1 VIAPDRRLSIF
12 SLRDTVSDARG
23 WTNRTVVSS
32 FGVNV
37 AVSTDDPALL
47 AALCERLP
55 PHVQSGP
62 KRPVDLHYAIYSRP
76 TAASPGRVQPMYVGH
91 SRAGPFNAAE
101 GKSFGSAQG
110 NLFVHTLDQTRAC
123 EVFES
128 TVQVEVA
135 AASTEWIFIR
145 AGVVV
150 HDGGAIVILAPPMR
164 GTSTLVDALVRAGA
178 TYYSDEYAVIDR
190 DGHVHPYCVP
200 LSMRTADGGKRRVSL
215 GDRTMA
221 RPAVPIR
228 TIVATRHEPGAVWR
242 ARRGTPAESAM
253 TLLSNAVRVRLAPPN
268 TLDVLARAVENAVLL
283 GGPRG
288 EASLVAPQL
297 LHASRQPPSAHT
309 TA

>member
-12 SLRDTVSDARG
+12 SLKDPSDARG
-23 WTNRTVVSS
+23 WTDRAVVSS

-47 AALCERLP
+47 TALCERLP

-62 KRPVDLHYAIYSRP
+62 KRPVDLHYSIYSRP
-76 TAASPGRVQPMYVGH
+76 TASSPGRVQPMYVGH
-91 SRAGPFNAAE
+91 SIAGPFDAAE
-101 GKSFGSAQG
+101 DRSFGSAQG
-110 NLFVHTLDQTRAC
+110 NLFVETLDQARAC
-123 EVFES
+123 EAFES
-128 TVQVEVA
+128 TVQVDVA
-135 AASTEWIFIR
+135 AASTEWIFIH

-150 HDGGAIVILAPPMR
+150 HDGGAIVIPAPPMR

-190 DGHVHPYCVP
+190 DGRIHPFCVP
-200 LSMRTADGGKRRVSL
+200 LSIRTGDGGKRRVSL

-228 TIVATRHEPGAVWR
+228 TIVSTRHEVGAVWQ
-242 ARRGTPAESAM
+242 ARRGTPAESAV
-253 TLLSNAVRVRLAPPN
+253 TLLSNAVRVRLAPRS
-268 TLDVLARAVENAVLL
+268 TLDVLARAVESAVLL
-283 GGPRG
+283 EGPRG

-297 LHASRQPPSAHT
+297 LNESRQPPSAHT